1 MSVMI
6 YILLSQ
12 LGIAV
17 LYLLYKLFLSGDT
30 FLRAHRATLLCGIV
44 FAFLYPMAYFSHYA
58 LRMENYVATINEQYG
73 IELPTL
79 TVGIEQTTHSWGFV
93 DLYILGVV
101 IGTIFLLVRLGSVLY
116 IFVRSRRE
124 VVLGETVYCP
134 ADDVLPFSFGKAVFI
149 NVEKYEPAMMR
160 DILLHEKAHVRG
172 AHTLDLLLGEMV
184 VIVGWFNPLA
194 WMLRREVQLVI
205 EYLADAEAI
214 QQTHSVKDYQYH
226 LLQTA
231 QSNLA
236 LRMFGVHFNYK
247 MLMRRVKKINQSD
260 SLAIR
265 RVLYIILV
273 PMAILLLFV
282 AHCSNTLYAYA
293 SDFTYNAVDGRPS
306 VADVEV
312 LPDTTALV
320 NQSMP
325 QFPGGDKALMQ
336 FLNENIIYPTKAKED
351 NVQGMVLVKF
361 VVDVDGSIIDPHIL
375 RSVSP
380 ECDAEVMRSLSIMP
394 RWSPAVEEGKVVKV
408 DFVLPVAFK
417 LQ

>member
-1 MSVMI
+1 MR
-6 YILLSQ
+6 IL
-12 LGIAV
+12 
-17 LYLLYKLFLSGDT
+17 
-30 FLRAHRATLLCGIV
+30 
-44 FAFLYPMAYFSHYA
+44 
-58 LRMENYVATINEQYG
+58 
-73 IELPTL
+73 
-79 TVGIEQTTHSWGFV
+79 
-93 DLYILGVV
+93 
-101 IGTIFLLVRLGSVLY
+101 IFR
-116 IFVRSRRE
+116 
-124 VVLGETVYCP
+124 
-134 ADDVLPFSFGKAVFI
+134 
-149 NVEKYEPAMMR
+149 N
-160 DILLHEKAHVRG
+160 
-172 AHTLDLLLGEMV
+172 
-184 VIVGWFNPLA
+184 
-194 WMLRREVQLVI
+194 
-205 EYLADAEAI
+205 
-214 QQTHSVKDYQYH
+214 
-226 LLQTA
+226 
-231 QSNLA
+231 
-236 LRMFGVHFNYK
+236 
-247 MLMRRVKKINQSD
+247 KKINQSD

-293 SDFTYNAVDGRPS
+293 SDFTYNVVDGRPS

-312 LPDTTALV
+312 LPDTTALA

-380 ECDAEVMRSLSIMP
+380 ECDAEVMRLLSIMP

-408 DFVLPVAFK
+408 EFVLPVAFQ